1 MFHRRSSEFE
11 PRISAITDH
20 LRGIRRE
27 LGAIGDGAGQSA
39 SGAAAAAVDQIVD
52 ALRPVLQDIED
63 RFRAGQRRAVD
74 QAANLANEAL
84 RTGSEAG
91 SRALDRISEQAE
103 AHPLTTIA
111 VALGVGLL
119 MGIAV
124 SRASS

>member
-27 LGAIGDGAGQSA
+27 LGAIGDGAGQNA
-39 SGAAAAAVDQIVD
+39 SGAVDQIVD

>member
-20 LRGIRRE
+20 LRGIRKE
-27 LGAIGDGAGQSA
+27 LGAIGDSAGQSA

-52 ALRPVLQDIED
+52 TLRPVLQDIED
-63 RFRAGQRRAVD
+63 RFRAGQRRALD
-74 QAANLANEAL
+74 QAASLTNEAL
-84 RTGSEAG
+84 RTGSAAG

-103 AHPLTTIA
+103 ARPLTTIA

-124 SRASS
+124 SRASR